1 MLLNLTCFYFLYI
14 SLHYYLLT
22 IEFIFYSRS
31 YFSDRMAENIKAQL
45 DVEEFGIKEEIVYI
59 KEEILPSSTVEDTC
73 TINLLRDDIKMEYT
87 GIQGKLE
94 KFS

>member
-1 MLLNLTCFYFLYI
+1 
-14 SLHYYLLT
+14 
-22 IEFIFYSRS
+22 
-31 YFSDRMAENIKAQL
+31 MAENIKAQL

-59 KEEILPSSTVEDTC
+59 KEEILPPSTVEDTC